1 MLASDYQLFNIK
13 PLLWR
18 SLWASPLS
26 LPNDED
32 NFQSVFI
39 RLILQNWTPK
49 NIQIEL
55 GLNGTKSFNA
65 LIKKAVNNWYERISH
80 NNTP

>member
-1 MLASDYQLFNIK
+1 MCDILVQNPASK
-13 PLLWR
+13 
-18 SLWASPLS
+18 
-26 LPNDED
+26 
-32 NFQSVFI
+32 
-39 RLILQNWTPK
+39 TPK